1 MNEYLNLEK
10 FFCLNNYNSNDSL
23 NDICNYDS
31 NDILNDVYDS
41 NDVHDSNDKQNN
53 DSNDIR
59 KNDSNDIESND
70 SNDIQNYCSNDFQ
83 NYFLND
89 KQNDDMNI
97 ESFSD
102 LNDRQN
108 IEFNDKSKY
117 KNDNINQSQILTQ
130 IKDIPN
136 QNGFVNKPYIN
147 IINVNKKNKETS
159 LKKVKDKLSFPEPIS
174 NETNSKTTILTKELK
189 KNKYKKKF
197 PNKKYGRISKA
208 NKANGKKGKHTKN
221 NVDNLKKKVFTHCT
235 RNIDVCIRNYIK
247 AKKYKMKLIKPT
259 ITPQMGNKKDIDL
272 QNLSNKTIK
281 DIYLHSKPKRYSKDY
296 DKKLKKNIE
305 TLVQKEEILKIIFN
319 KKLRDFLLM
328 YLYDYTFLH
337 CFEGIFE
344 GFKTYKNELD
354 DIDKDTN
361 KKKRHKKNIL
371 NLLENKK

>member
-1 MNEYLNLEK
+1 MSDYLSLEI
-10 FFCLNNYNSNDSL
+10 FYCSNNYSSNDSL

-59 KNDSNDIESND
+59 KNDSNDIQSND
-70 SNDIQNYCSNDFQ
+70 SNDIQNYCSNDIQ

-102 LNDRQN
+102 LSDRQN
-108 IEFNDKSKY
+108 IEFNDKLKY
-117 KNDNINQSQILTQ
+117 KNGNINQSQILTQ

-147 IINVNKKNKETS
+147 IIKVNKKNKEAS
-159 LKKVKDKLSFPEPIS
+159 LKKVKDKLPFPEPIS
-174 NETNSKTTILTKELK
+174 NETNYKTTILTKELK

-221 NVDNLKKKVFTHCT
+221 NVDNLKK
-235 RNIDVCIRNYIK
+235 
-247 AKKYKMKLIKPT
+247 
-259 ITPQMGNKKDIDL
+259 G
-272 QNLSNKTIK
+272 
-281 DIYLHSKPKRYSKDY
+281 IYTLH
-296 DKKLKKNIE
+296 
-305 TLVQKEEILKIIFN
+305 
-319 KKLRDFLLM
+319 
-328 YLYDYTFLH
+328 
-337 CFEGIFE
+337 
-344 GFKTYKNELD
+344 
-354 DIDKDTN
+354 
-361 KKKRHKKNIL
+361 
-371 NLLENKK
+371 